1 MPQPTLSDVHVNRPL
16 TNISIA
22 FLQKASDF
30 VSSRVFPNI
39 AVAKQSDRYF
49 VYDRDSWFR
58 DDAAKRAPSTESAG
72 TGYTI
77 DNTPT
82 YSADVWALHKD
93 VSDQVRANTDVPLD
107 ADRDATLYISQK
119 MLLRKEKEF
128 TTKYFKTGIWTGSTS
143 GSDITPGTLWDNA
156 ASTPIEDIDEQAD
169 AMGQKTGFRPN
180 KLVVSP
186 AVHTALKN
194 HPDIRDRIKYVQKA
208 ILTEDILATLFG
220 VEEYIVARAT
230 NNVAKEGAAASMSYL
245 FGKHAMLVYS
255 NPTPSLLQPSAGYV
269 FSWTGLLGAGALG
282 TRMKKFRMDWLES
295 DRVEGDCAF
304 DMKQI
309 APDLGVFFA
318 SVVA

>member
-39 AVAKQSDRYF
+39 PVAKQSDRYF

-128 TTKYFKTGIWTGSTS
+128 TTKYFKTGIWTGST
-143 GSDITPGTLWDNA
+143 
-156 ASTPIEDIDEQAD
+156 
-169 AMGQKTGFRPN
+169 
-180 KLVVSP
+180 
-186 AVHTALKN
+186 
-194 HPDIRDRIKYVQKA
+194 
-208 ILTEDILATLFG
+208 
-220 VEEYIVARAT
+220 
-230 NNVAKEGAAASMSYL
+230 
-245 FGKHAMLVYS
+245 
-255 NPTPSLLQPSAGYV
+255 
-269 FSWTGLLGAGALG
+269 
-282 TRMKKFRMDWLES
+282 
-295 DRVEGDCAF
+295 
-304 DMKQI
+304 
-309 APDLGVFFA
+309 
-318 SVVA
+318 